1 MAPKKVQK
9 TAAAAAAK
17 AKQNGPITDDFDL
30 ATLMGEEADDQ
41 REQQAIV
48 EAGDEPG
55 PWPTRPRA
63 THGEEA
69 IVPYEKERKKV
80 RAKPECER
88 ARCGQR
94 WKVVVHKVSVG
105 GG

>member
-9 TAAAAAAK
+9 TAAAEAAK
-17 AKQNGPITDDFDL
+17 AKQNGPVADDLDL
-30 ATLMGEEADDQ
+30 DTLMASEADDQ

-69 IVPYEKERKKV
+69 IVPYEKERKK
-80 RAKPECER
+80 
-88 ARCGQR
+88 
-94 WKVVVHKVSVG
+94 
-105 GG
+105 

>member
-30 ATLMGEEADDQ
+30 ATLVGEEADDQ

-63 THGEEA
+63 TREEA
-69 IVPYEKERKKV
+69 LVPYEKRREKKHV
-80 RAKPECER
+80 RSHLSVHVVGR
-88 ARCGQR
+88 HGR
-94 WKVVVHKVSVG
+94 W
-105 GG
+105 